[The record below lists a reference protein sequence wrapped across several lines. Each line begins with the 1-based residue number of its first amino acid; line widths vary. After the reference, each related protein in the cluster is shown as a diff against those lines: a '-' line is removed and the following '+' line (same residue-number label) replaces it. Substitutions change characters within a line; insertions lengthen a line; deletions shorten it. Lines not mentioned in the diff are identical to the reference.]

1 MDNRVLENIMKA
13 IEFKKENSLNALNS
27 QNLKK
32 SDLATKINRAITHIE
47 SLEKDNCISINHRW
61 YDEHKEASVKKLS
74 ECLHQYASINNSIQR
89 YKIDV
94 LKNEQKIEA
103 INKLIRKNLQEQLY
117 QFQTKE
123 DENVE
128 ELCIAKECSR
138 L

>member
-1 MDNRVLENIMKA
+1 
-13 IEFKKENSLNALNS
+13 
-27 QNLKK
+27 
-32 SDLATKINRAITHIE
+32 
-47 SLEKDNCISINHRW
+47 
-61 YDEHKEASVKKLS
+61 
-74 ECLHQYASINNSIQR
+74 
-89 YKIDV
+89 

-138 L
+138 F